1 MINGVKPDLI
11 IESGSHRLLIECK
24 QGPAKTWLVKATKQA
39 KKYKAIFNN
48 LILVTPQALTEQE
61 LNALRQHYDLV
72 VDDCTALSSDCRV
85 KIREEIAK
93 IITCIR

>member
-11 IESGSHRLLIECK
+11 IESISHRLLIECK
-24 QGPAKTWLVKATKQA
+24 QGPAKTWLAKATKQA
-39 KKYKAIFNN
+39 KKYRTISSQ
-48 LILVTPQALTEQE
+48 LVLVTPQALIEQE
-61 LNALRQHYDLV
+61 LNALRQRYDLI

-85 KIREEIAK
+85 KICEEIAK